1 MNKSERKQVMIMI
14 GVMLAIVIIL
24 LIVKSTKGDEQ
35 ESQPIQNTVQNEAYV
50 ERQEDGTSLNV
61 SNKIKETKKLGDLE
75 FSNIRL
81 TSKNGESYL
90 TATVKNTSSVKTG
103 DEFITITVLD
113 ENGNTLTS
121 VYAYLGTIDAGQE
134 TTLSTKTS
142 SDFANAY
149 DFTVS
154 R

>member
-35 ESQPIQNTVQNEAYV
+35 ENQPIQNTVQNEAYV

-61 SNKIKETKKLGDLE
+61 SDKLKETKKLGDLE

>member
-1 MNKSERKQVMIMI
+1 MNKSQRKQVMIMI

-35 ESQPIQNTVQNEAYV
+35 ENQPIQNTVQNEAYV

-61 SNKIKETKKLGDLE
+61 SDKLKETKKLGDLE

-81 TSKNGESYL
+81 TSRNGESYL

>member
-35 ESQPIQNTVQNEAYV
+35 ENQPIQNTVQNEAFV
-50 ERQEDGTSLNV
+50 EKQEDGTSLNV
-61 SNKIKETKKLGDLE
+61 SDKLKETKKLGDLE
-75 FSNIRL
+75 FSNIRI
-81 TSKNGESYL
+81 TSRNGESYL

-142 SDFANAY
+142 SDFVNAY

>member
-35 ESQPIQNTVQNEAYV
+35 ENQPIQNTVQNEAYV

-61 SNKIKETKKLGDLE
+61 SDKLKETKKLGDLE

-81 TSKNGESYL
+81 TSRNGESYL

-113 ENGNTLTS
+113 ENGNTLTIIN
-121 VYAYLGTIDAGQE
+121 YFDE
-134 TTLSTKTS
+134 
-142 SDFANAY
+142 
-149 DFTVS
+149 
-154 R
+154 

>member
-35 ESQPIQNTVQNEAYV
+35 ENQPIQNTVQNEAYV

-61 SNKIKETKKLGDLE
+61 SDKLKETKKLGDLE

-81 TSKNGESYL
+81 TSRNGESYL

>member
-35 ESQPIQNTVQNEAYV
+35 ENQPIQNTVQNEAYV

>member
-1 MNKSERKQVMIMI
+1 MNKSERKQVFIMI
-14 GVMLAIVIIL
+14 SVMVVIIL
-24 LIVKSTKGDEQ
+24 ILFVIKVVSGNKD
-35 ESQPIQNTVQNEAYV
+35 ESQSAQSNVQNEAYV
-50 ERQEDGTSLNV
+50 EKQEDGTKVNT
-61 SNKIKETKKLGDLE
+61 SNKLKETKKLGDLE

-90 TATVKNTSSVKTG
+90 TATVKNVGGSKAG
-103 DEFITITVLD
+103 DEFVTITVVD
-113 ENGNTLTS
+113 DQGSILTS
-121 VYAYLGTIDAGQE
+121 VDAYLGTIQAGAE
-134 TTLSTKTS
+134 TTLSSKTS

>member
-35 ESQPIQNTVQNEAYV
+35 ENQPIQNTVQNEAYV
-50 ERQEDGTSLNV
+50 EIQEDGTSLNV
-61 SNKIKETKKLGDLE
+61 SDKLKETKKLGDLE

-81 TSKNGESYL
+81 TSRNGESYL

>member
-1 MNKSERKQVMIMI
+1 MNKSERKQAFIMI
-14 GVMLAIVIIL
+14 SVMVVVVLIL
-24 LIVKSTKGDEQ
+24 LVVKAVKGNE
-35 ESQPIQNTVQNEAYV
+35 EKKHIEENSIHNEAYV
-50 ERQEDGTSLNV
+50 EKQEDGTKLNT
-61 SNKIKETKKLGDLE
+61 SDKLKETKTLGYLE

-90 TATVKNTSSVKTG
+90 TATVKNVGTSMEG
-103 DEFITITVLD
+103 DDFITITILD
-113 ENGNTLTS
+113 ESGKILTT
-121 VYAYLGTIDAGQE
+121 VDAYLGTVAAGAE
-134 TTLSTKTS
+134 ITLSSKTS

>member
-35 ESQPIQNTVQNEAYV
+35 ENQPIQNTVQNEAYV
-50 ERQEDGTSLNV
+50 ERHEDATSLNV
-61 SNKIKETKKLGDLE
+61 SHKLKETKKLGDLE

-81 TSKNGESYL
+81 TSRNGESYL

>member
-35 ESQPIQNTVQNEAYV
+35 ENQPIQNTVQNEAYV

-61 SNKIKETKKLGDLE
+61 SDKIKETKKLGDLE

-81 TSKNGESYL
+81 TSRNGESYL
-90 TATVKNTSSVKTG
+90 TAKVKNTSSVKTG